1 MIVFRWLSE
10 IPKDSKN
17 IVDVSTFDT
26 DVCVKMRQFSHKTA
40 KKCVKS
46 TLSIID
52 IVPKMWI
59 SDFTKSIDMIKKCVI
74 VKKYCINFKKIVKIY

>member
-1 MIVFRWLSE
+1 MSE
-10 IPKDSKN
+10 IHKDSKN

-26 DVCVKMRQFSHKTA
+26 HVCVKKRQFSHKTA
-40 KKCVKS
+40 KKREKS

-52 IVPKMWI
+52 TVTKMWI
-59 SDFTKSIDMIKKCVI
+59 SDFTKSIYTIKKCGI